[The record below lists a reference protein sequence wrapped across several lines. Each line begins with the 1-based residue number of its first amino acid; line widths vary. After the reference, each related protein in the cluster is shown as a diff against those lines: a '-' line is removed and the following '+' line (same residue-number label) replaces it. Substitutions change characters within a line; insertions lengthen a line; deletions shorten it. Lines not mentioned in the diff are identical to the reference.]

1 MFIDHLKS
9 FSALVAVCLAI
20 FPASAFLDTGHTQV
34 KTISTPSGVEE
45 SKITIKDSGGPPLPD
60 SIRLGEDAYRAAPVL
75 VPGSSW
81 LAYVSQSA
89 IGSWIGS
96 YAPMAFQTIDR

>member
-9 FSALVAVCLAI
+9 FSALVAACLLVV
-20 FPASAFLDTGHTQV
+20 PAAAFLDPAQV
-34 KTISTPSGVEE
+34 RTKTINIPNGMEE
-45 SKITIKDSGGPPLPD
+45 SMITIKDSWGPPLPD

>member
-1 MFIDHLKS
+1 MKPLL
-9 FSALVAVCLAI
+9 ALVAACLLVV
-20 FPASAFLDTGHTQV
+20 PAAAFLDPAQV
-34 KTISTPSGVEE
+34 QTKTINIPNGMEE
-45 SKITIKDSGGPPLPD
+45 SMITIKDSGGPPLPD

-89 IGSWIGS
+89 IGSWMGNCE
-96 YAPMAFQTIDR
+96 ALAFQNIDRA